1 MADEKNSPVNE
12 DSINNLSDPDADAS
26 IQETG
31 DDDDF
36 EKDGRN

>member
-1 MADEKNSPVNE
+1 MAGEKNSPVNE

>member
-26 IQETG
+26 LQETG